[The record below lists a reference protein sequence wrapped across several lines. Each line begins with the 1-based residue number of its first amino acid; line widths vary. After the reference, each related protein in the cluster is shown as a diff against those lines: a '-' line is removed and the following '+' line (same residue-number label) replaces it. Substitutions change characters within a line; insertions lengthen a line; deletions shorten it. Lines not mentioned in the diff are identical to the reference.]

1 LLIVVAFDRGEP
13 VAPRGIVIGVHA
25 VMNELIRVPK
35 KLSIGA
41 LPQQFAL
48 RLINW
53 TNCGGLQ
60 DVAVVAGGILATAD
74 ALLIVKRRSGL
85 G

>member
-1 LLIVVAFDRGEP
+1 LDDR
-13 VAPRGIVIGVHA
+13 
-25 VMNELIRVPK
+25 
-35 KLSIGA
+35 
-41 LPQQFAL
+41 
-48 RLINW
+48 
-53 TNCGGLQ
+53 GGLQ